1 MVNQTN
7 NKIAREINKLN
18 ENETLAVIEYISQL
32 LSTRNVPIQTEN
44 QNNDDLIASLSQK
57 RENQRAQ
64 QVLEWERTRRRN
76 VPRAA

>member
-7 NKIAREINKLN
+7 NKIARELNKLN
-18 ENETLAVIEYISQL
+18 ENETLAVIEYISQI
-32 LSTRNVPIQTEN
+32 LSTRNVPINETQT
-44 QNNDDLIASLSQK
+44 NDDLIASLSQK

>member
-7 NKIAREINKLN
+7 NKIARDINKLN

-44 QNNDDLIASLSQK
+44 QSNDDLIASLSDK
-57 RENQRAQ
+57 RENRRAQ
-64 QVLEWERTRRRN
+64 QVLEWERVRRRN
-76 VPRAA
+76 VPKAA